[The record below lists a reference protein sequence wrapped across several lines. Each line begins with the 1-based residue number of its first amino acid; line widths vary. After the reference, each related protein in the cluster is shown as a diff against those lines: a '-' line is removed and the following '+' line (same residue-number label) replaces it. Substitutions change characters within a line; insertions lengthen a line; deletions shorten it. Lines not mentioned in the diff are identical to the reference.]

1 MWSIDRKPDTTSAEE
16 STSAPARVGARSVAA
31 HEPSPSQQAE
41 PTRGG
46 GGERA
51 GDWAADGALLSAM
64 GLGAPV
70 VQRQASGPA
79 GPAVLPAGGGGAPLP
94 ASARAPFERSLGQDL
109 GEVRVHTG
117 AESQQSAQALGA
129 KAFTTQRDIH
139 FAAGQYQPDTPA
151 GQSLLAHEVAHAVQ
165 QSSGASPQAKLA
177 ASEPGDALAVSEP
190 GDALEREADVAAVA
204 MVRGAPAAVSR
215 GAASAVQRQV
225 PEDSAPDTT
234 ATTGGM
240 CTPEDPDGT
249 GGAIDPPSP
258 ATAQSGFID
267 HDDGSNIRNR
277 PAELTGSITLTA
289 APLPPA
295 TRVQVTGRHP
305 ETSEWSYVTAFLPNS
320 IVRGYVQGFRV
331 TTELPE
337 PTARLHQI
345 APGDTAEGL
354 ATQEFSS
361 SVRDGHDL
369 RYYENVLLHVNR
381 EAGRDGI
388 RGEFQSPDLLG
399 GGANNVQL
407 VAGKRIWLVS
417 AAYAAA
423 LESLVPDGSLTNGA
437 VAGARR
443 VLGHIEDILASVTE
457 SPQYAAEVAGE
468 YLEAIQS
475 HLPEIIGI
483 TSGFLLAEAASAL
496 LAATPTGVGQLVAVL
511 IQLGLAAFGAV
522 GLVEAGVQAIQHGQA
537 WLTTAWTCN
546 GNPALRAEASRSFLR
561 MFVSI
566 AMAALAFAGMRGNM
580 GNALRIADNITIVP
594 PSLGMPAM
602 STSGGAAVM
611 GGPVFVPG
619 SITSAG
625 PVAISPVFMSGLSMG
640 MGGVSWRARAN
651 SLEHRARTARE
662 AAEALPD
669 DAPNKW
675 EMLQRARDL
684 ESEAAALRE
693 LAGASD
699 EAASSLADDI
709 ADVERRI
716 GELEREIVEA
726 TPVATPASSL
736 PRPHQPHPANQLPVA
751 GDHPYVPPRRAG
763 NPELVRAPNGGGY
776 LDEAG
781 NVWEWA
787 RDPHGGPH
795 WDVQHADGSHTNVYP
810 DGIVHQG
817 ADNF

>member
-1 MWSIDRKPDTTSAEE
+1 MWNTDRKPKAV
-16 STSAPARVGARSVAA
+16 STDDVASAPGRSVARA
-31 HEPSPSQQAE
+31 VASDESGPSLEPSSP
-41 PTRGG
+41 PGG
-46 GGERA
+46 GAGARA

-64 GLGAPV
+64 GLGAAPV
-70 VQRQASGPA
+70 VQRQAVGPA
-79 GPAVLPAGGGGAPLP
+79 GPAQLPAPGGGEPLP
-94 ASARAPFERSLGQDL
+94 ASARGAFERSLGEGL
-109 GEVRVHTG
+109 GDVRVHTG
-117 AESQQSAQALGA
+117 SESNQAAQALGA
-129 KAFTTQRDIH
+129 HAFTTQRDIH

-151 GQSLLAHEVAHAVQ
+151 GQRLLAHEVAHTVQ
-165 QSSGASPQAKLA
+165 QGAGAPAQAK
-177 ASEPGDALAVSEP
+177 LAVSEP
-190 GDALEREADVAAVA
+190 GDALEREADVAATA

-215 GAASAVQRQV
+215 GAASGVQRQV
-225 PEDSAPDTT
+225 PEGEGPDATG
-234 ATTGGM
+234 TTGGM

-249 GGAIDPPSP
+249 GNAIDPPAP
-258 ATAQSGFID
+258 APAQSGFID

-277 PAELTGSITLTA
+277 PAELEGSITLTS

-305 ETSEWSYVTAFLPNS
+305 DTAEWSYVTAFLPNA

-331 TTELPE
+331 ETELPE
-337 PTARLHQI
+337 PTARLYQI
-345 APGDTAEGL
+345 LPGDTAEGL
-354 ATQEFSS
+354 AVQEYSS
-361 SVRDGHDL
+361 AVRDGHDL

-381 EAGRDGI
+381 EAGRTGI
-388 RGEFQSPDLLG
+388 RGDFQSPDLLG

-407 VAGKRIWLVS
+407 VAGQRIWLVS

-483 TSGFLLAEAASAL
+483 TTGFLLAEAASAL

-511 IQLGLAAFGAV
+511 IQLALAAFGAV
-522 GLVEAGVQAIQHGQA
+522 GLVEASVQAIQHGQA

-546 GNPALRAEASRSFLR
+546 GNPALRAEASRSFIR

-594 PSLGMPAM
+594 PSLGMPAV

-625 PVAISPVFMSGLSMG
+625 PVSISPVLMSGFSAG
-640 MGGVSWRARAN
+640 MGGVNWRARAN
-651 SLEHRARTARE
+651 SLEHRARSARE
-662 AAEALPD
+662 AAEALPN

-675 EMLQRARDL
+675 DLVRQAREL
-684 ESEAAALRE
+684 EAEAASLRE
-693 LAGASD
+693 LAGSSD
-699 EAASSLADDI
+699 EAAASLADDI
-709 ADVERRI
+709 ADIEGRLAS
-716 GELEREIVEA
+716 LEDDIVNA
-726 TPVATPASSL
+726 TPAATPASSL
-736 PRPHQPHPANQLPVA
+736 PRPDLPHPANQLPVA
-751 GDHPYVPPRRAG
+751 GDHPYVPPSRAG
-763 NPELVRAPNGGGY
+763 NPELVRAPHGGGY

-795 WDVQHADGSHTNVYP
+795 WDVQHPDGTHTNVYP
-810 DGIVHQG
+810 DGVVHQG